1 MSTRAIYTF
10 NDEWGQHFVY
20 KHMDNDPK
28 SAAEF
33 IRNALN
39 QSLDLPSFEAD
50 EFAAAFVAANK
61 RGAGDIRL
69 AKSGEGGGDLAYRY
83 EINCK
88 EEKLNV
94 KAFSFK
100 DRMYIF
106 DGILDDFEKALY
118 LHKYV

>member
-1 MSTRAIYTF
+1 MSTRAIYSF

-39 QSLDLPSFEAD
+39 QSLELPSFQAD

-61 RGAGDIRL
+61 RGAGDIKL
-69 AKSGEGGGDLAYRY
+69 AKSGERGDLAYRY

-88 EEKLNV
+88 ADRLYV
-94 KAFSFK
+94 KAFSFR
-100 DRMYIF
+100 DRIYIF
-106 DGILDDFEKALY
+106 DGILDDFENAIY